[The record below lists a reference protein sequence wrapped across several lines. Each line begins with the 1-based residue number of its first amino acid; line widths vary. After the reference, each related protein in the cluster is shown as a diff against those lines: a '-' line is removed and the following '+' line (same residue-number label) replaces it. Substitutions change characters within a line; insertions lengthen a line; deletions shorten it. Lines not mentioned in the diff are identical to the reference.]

1 MNNIYYLIHSKSFG
15 DTLCATPTLRYLS
28 QSHNQKINVVSHI
41 DEIFDNNPYVN
52 QSLSFDEFY
61 KINNTNII
69 KYESFTFA
77 GKSFT
82 ALIEINGA
90 PIDLSFAKS

>member
-1 MNNIYYLIHSKSFG
+1 MNKQIYYLIHSVSFG

-52 QSLSFDEFY
+52 DCLSFNEF
-61 KINNTNII
+61 NNLYMTM
-69 KYESFTFA
+69 FM
-77 GKSFT
+77 
-82 ALIEINGA
+82 
-90 PIDLSFAKS
+90 